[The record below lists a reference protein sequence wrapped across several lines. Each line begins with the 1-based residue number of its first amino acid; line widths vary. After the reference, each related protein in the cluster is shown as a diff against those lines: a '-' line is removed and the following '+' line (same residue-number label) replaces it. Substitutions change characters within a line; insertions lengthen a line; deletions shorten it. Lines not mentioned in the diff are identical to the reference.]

1 MNSPKAMKELRDMVA
16 EIFTKK
22 MKFMEPFDLKVEH
35 YDEKA
40 VRVRFDMNDQ
50 LIGNMAQHILHGG
63 VSASVLDAIGGMVA
77 IAATCAKE
85 QHTTREQQLTHIAKA
100 ATINL
105 RIDFVRPGRGK
116 YFIGTAELVRCGNK
130 IVVMRSELR
139 NDQDILI
146 CTGMANYM
154 VGS

>member
-1 MNSPKAMKELRDMVA
+1 MNSPESMKKLRDMVA

-22 MKFMEPFDLKVEH
+22 MKFMQPFDLQVED
-35 YDEKA
+35 YDDKA
-40 VRVRFDMNDQ
+40 VRARFAMNDQ
-50 LIGNMAQHILHGG
+50 LIGNMAQQILHGG

-85 QHTTREQQLTHIAKA
+85 QHTTREQQLAHIAKA
-100 ATINL
+100 ATVNL
-105 RIDFVRPGRGK
+105 RIDFLRPGRGK
-116 YFIGTAELVRCGNK
+116 YFIAPAELVRCGNK
-130 IVVMRSELR
+130 IVVVRSELR
-139 NDQDILI
+139 NDQGILI